1 MSVIRQPNI
10 AYIYNRYGKASQTS
24 DAVIEIR
31 LAYNNRQKYMSTGI
45 RVYPKEWDSRY
56 QRVINRID
64 ATILNKTLDKLMNE
78 VRQVL
83 YDMID
88 DGHID
93 IFAVPA
99 RLDAKRKKA
108 GTFPDFVKGRLPIH
122 KHGQSPLRQKAYDR
136 FYNFL
141 DDYGK
146 FRLFSDVNEHT
157 VLELDR
163 YLQKKKMM
171 ASSRWVNYHRFLN
184 TFIRDAQKENLMTY
198 NPYDRIR
205 IDKGDDSQSIE
216 KYLSSEELK
225 QIRAAE
231 MPTKRLDRV
240 RDLFVFQ
247 CFTCMAYV
255 DLASF
260 SLDKVRVVD
269 GKEMIFG
276 RRGKTG
282 KDYQIP
288 LLRPAKEILDKY
300 DGHLPAALTTKNK
313 ARKGVMT
320 NQQYNKALKEV
331 IDAAGLGIHVTTH
344 WARHTGATML
354 LNAGVEMDVIAKV
367 GGWSDTKVLRR
378 IYAKLHPETVVKAV
392 NEIEDKLV

>member
-108 GTFPDFVKGRLPIH
+108 GTFPDFVKDRLPIH

-205 IDKGDDSQSIE
+205 IDKGDDSASIE

-231 MPTKRLDRV
+231 MPTKRLSRV

-247 CFTCMAYV
+247 CYTCMAYV

-282 KDYQIP
+282 KEYQIP

>member
-108 GTFPDFVKGRLPIH
+108 GTFPDFVKDRLPIH

-157 VLELDR
+157 VLELGQQPLGQLSQVPQ
-163 YLQKKKMM
+163 YL
-171 ASSRWVNYHRFLN
+171 H
-184 TFIRDAQKENLMTY
+184 
-198 NPYDRIR
+198 
-205 IDKGDDSQSIE
+205 KGCSKGESDDIQ
-216 KYLSSEELK
+216 
-225 QIRAAE
+225 
-231 MPTKRLDRV
+231 PV
-240 RDLFVFQ
+240 
-247 CFTCMAYV
+247 
-255 DLASF
+255 
-260 SLDKVRVVD
+260 
-269 GKEMIFG
+269 
-276 RRGKTG
+276 
-282 KDYQIP
+282 
-288 LLRPAKEILDKY
+288 
-300 DGHLPAALTTKNK
+300 
-313 ARKGVMT
+313 
-320 NQQYNKALKEV
+320 
-331 IDAAGLGIHVTTH
+331 
-344 WARHTGATML
+344 
-354 LNAGVEMDVIAKV
+354 
-367 GGWSDTKVLRR
+367 
-378 IYAKLHPETVVKAV
+378 
-392 NEIEDKLV
+392 